1 MAEERAFSWDEEI
14 EAVENEFVDIPAGDY
29 DFKITNFERGYF
41 EGSEKMPACNEA
53 KITYEVNVNGQKG
66 RIKQNLFLHSKSQWQ
81 LTGFARAIG
90 HMKKVMISL
99 RSAGTKS
106 SELPVALRL
115 SFGNITE
122 RLTRTSTDST
132 TRKNRVKSGL
142 KEPFNREH

>member
-53 KITYEVNVNGQKG
+53 KITYEENVNGQEG

-90 HMKKVMISL
+90 HMKKGDDKFTIRWNEVLGATGRFKIKL
-99 RSAGTKS
+99 REYNGKTYPNVDRFYDK
-106 SELPVALRL
+106 E
-115 SFGNITE
+115 E
-122 RLTRTSTDST
+122 
-132 TRKNRVKSGL
+132 SG
-142 KEPFNREH
+142 KEWTQGAF

>member
-81 LTGFARAIG
+81 LT
-90 HMKKVMISL
+90 
-99 RSAGTKS
+99 
-106 SELPVALRL
+106 
-115 SFGNITE
+115 
-122 RLTRTSTDST
+122 
-132 TRKNRVKSGL
+132 
-142 KEPFNREH
+142 

>member
-41 EGSEKMPACNEA
+41 EGSE
-53 KITYEVNVNGQKG
+53 NGQKG

-90 HMKKVMISL
+90 HMKKGDDKFTIRWNEVLGATGRFKIKL
-99 RSAGTKS
+99 REYNGKTYPNVDRFYDK
-106 SELPVALRL
+106 E
-115 SFGNITE
+115 E
-122 RLTRTSTDST
+122 
-132 TRKNRVKSGL
+132 SG
-142 KEPFNREH
+142 KEWTQGAF